1 MIELISIIVLSLL
14 LLGQAIERYFYAKDM
29 TQKLND
35 SIKAV
40 MSRNINE
47 YIAAVSAEKVNNVPF
62 KEPDEVLLE
71 TVDDEVFDKFIKKQT
86 Q

>member
-1 MIELISIIVLSLL
+1 MVEIIAIIVLGLVCV
-14 LLGQAIERYFYAKDM
+14 GQALERYFYGKDM

-47 YIAAVSAEKVNNVPF
+47 YMAAVTVDKKTPSEFAQ
-62 KEPDEVLLE
+62 PDEIYLDVA
-71 TVDDEVFDKFIKKQT
+71 DDETFDKVIQQQT